1 MSNPKDG
8 DASFPAKLES
18 LRRRAL
24 ELEARRAGRQTG
36 ADGLY
41 QGDENYR
48 SLVNNV
54 KVGVYRN
61 TGGPKGRFLRANPAI
76 AEMFGYKDVASFLE
90 AQVSDL
96 YVRPEER
103 ESFIATVTRE
113 GVVKSDLLL
122 RRQDGSQFLAS
133 CTAVANYGSD
143 GSLIWIDGVIED
155 VSEQRRAEAA
165 LIQSEAEKSLIL
177 DSTSEMVI
185 FQDADHRVLWANRA
199 AAESAQFSPRELQ
212 GRYCYEIWN
221 RRSETCPRCPV
232 ARARQTGRPQEG
244 EMATLD
250 GRFWYIRGYPVH
262 DAEGRLSAVVE
273 ICQDITE
280 RKTAEIALRQSEE
293 KYSKAF
299 RQSPAWVCISTLE
312 EGRYLEANDAFLR
325 ATGYTCQ
332 EVIGKTSAE
341 MNLWVDPTD
350 RRRVEEEVKRCGFVR
365 NMEVKRRAKDGTILD
380 MLFSCEEILLEGER
394 CLISVSQDITEQN
407 SILHA
412 LRFSEEKFAKA
423 FRQSPVWFLI
433 ATLEDGRLLEVN
445 DAFLRVTGFDLQE
458 VIGKTTLELG
468 LWVDT
473 AVRRHVVG
481 EIKRSGSVDKLE
493 IEVRGKAGRT
503 MTMLFSA
510 EKIVID
516 GEECL
521 LSVAADISDRKLTEK
536 ALKDSEEKYR
546 SLIQNMQDV
555 VFLVQD
561 GRIKLVSDR
570 VERIAGYSAQELLG
584 RDFLEIMAPE
594 ERQAVV
600 ELHRKHMAGQE
611 ATREYETVFIGK
623 DGSRI
628 LVLAT
633 VSVIDYE
640 GRPAV
645 VGTLKDITEY
655 RKSEAEKAKLQ
666 AQLQHSQKMEAV
678 GTLASGVAH
687 DFNNI
692 LQGIRGYVQLMHMHA
707 DSPEIVRQRAADVD
721 AAVERANDLV
731 QRMLAF
737 GRKLEPEL
745 KPVDLNHEVEQA
757 ALILERT
764 IPKMIKIEMELAENL
779 SPIYGDPNQ
788 LGLLILN
795 LANNA
800 ADAMPQGGRLVM
812 QTANVSLDKAYCQQH
827 LGASPG
833 DYVRLTI
840 SDTGQGMDRETQEK
854 IFDPFFTTKAVGR
867 GSGLGLSIV
876 YGIAQGHDGHVSC
889 YSEPGKGSTFRIH
902 LPASTGEIAGQT
914 SEVKDREAIPGGQ
927 ETLLVVDDEEVIVE
941 VVQETLGHFGYTVL
955 SARSGEEALETYA
968 RRQEEISLV
977 ILDIGMPGMG
987 GLRCL
992 EELYKMNPGLKAIV
1006 ASGYGLNG
1014 QLMTIYEMGAKA
1026 FLSKPYHTQEL
1037 LTTLRQVLDD

>member
-8 DASFPAKLES
+8 DASFLAKLES
-18 LRRRAL
+18 MRRRAL

-76 AEMFGYKDVASFLE
+76 ADMFGYKDVAGFLE

-96 YVRPEER
+96 YVYPEER
-103 ESFIATVTRE
+103 ESFITAVIRE
-113 GVVKSDLLL
+113 GVVKRDLLL
-122 RRQDGSQFLAS
+122 RRQDGSQFLAC
-133 CTAVANYGSD
+133 CTAVANFGPD
-143 GSLIWIDGVIED
+143 GGLIWIDGVIED

-165 LIQSEAEKSLIL
+165 LIQSEAEKTLIL
-177 DSTSEMVI
+177 DSTSELVI
-185 FQDADHRVLWANRA
+185 FQDAEHRVLWANRA
-199 AAESAQFSPRELQ
+199 AANITRFSPQELK
-212 GRYCYEIWN
+212 GRHCYEAWHN
-221 RRSETCPRCPV
+221 RSEACLNCPV
-232 ARARQTGRPQEG
+232 ARARHTGRPQEG
-244 EMATLD
+244 ELATPS
-250 GRFWYIRGYPVH
+250 GRFWHIRGYPVH
-262 DAEGRLSAVVE
+262 DADGRLSALVE
-273 ICQDITE
+273 LCHDITK

-293 KYSKAF
+293 KYAKSF
-299 RQSPAWVCISTLE
+299 RQSPVWVCISTLN
-312 EGRYLEANDAFLR
+312 EGRYLEVNDAFLR

-332 EVIGKTSAE
+332 EVIGRTSAE
-341 MNLWVDPTD
+341 MNLWVDPAD
-350 RRRVEEEVKRCGFVR
+350 RRRIEEEVKRRGFVR
-365 NMEVKRRAKDGTILD
+365 NLEVKRRAKDGNVLD
-380 MLFSCEEILLEGER
+380 MLFSCEEIVLEGQR
-394 CLISVSQDITEQN
+394 CLVSVSQDITEQN
-407 SILHA
+407 CMLQA

-433 ATLEDGRLLEVN
+433 TTLEEGRLLEVN
-445 DAFLRVTGFDLQE
+445 DAFLRVMGYDLQA

-468 LWVDT
+468 LWVDPE
-473 AVRRHVVG
+473 VRRQVVE
-481 EIKRSGSVDKLE
+481 EIKRKGTVDKLE
-493 IEVRGKAGRT
+493 IEVRGRDGRI
-503 MTMLFSA
+503 MTMLFSG

-516 GEECL
+516 EEECL
-521 LSVAADISDRKLTEK
+521 LSVALDISERKLTEK
-536 ALKDSEEKYR
+536 ALSDSEEKYR
-546 SLIQNMQDV
+546 TLIQNMQDV
-555 VFLVQD
+555 VFLAQD
-561 GRIKLVSDR
+561 GKIKLISDT
-570 VERIAGYSAQELLG
+570 VERIAGYSAEDLIG
-584 RDFLEIMAPE
+584 RDFLQLVAPE
-594 ERQAVV
+594 EREAMV
-600 ELHRKHMAGQE
+600 ERHRKHMAGQE
-611 ATREYETVFIGK
+611 AVREYETVFLGK
-623 DGSRI
+623 DGSR
-628 LVLAT
+628 LLMHAT
-633 VSVIDYE
+633 VSVIAYE

-645 VGTLKDITEY
+645 MGILRDITEY
-655 RKSEAEKAKLQ
+655 RKSQAEKAKLQ

-707 DSPEIVRQRAADVD
+707 DSPESVRRRAADID

-745 KPVDLNHEVEQA
+745 KPVDLNREVEQA

-779 SPIYGDPNQ
+779 SPIYGDPSQ
-788 LGLLILN
+788 LGLVILN

-800 ADAMPQGGRLVM
+800 VDAMPQGGRLVM
-812 QTANVSLDKAYCQQH
+812 QTENVSLDKVYCQQH
-827 LGASPG
+827 LRASPG
-833 DYVRLTI
+833 DFVRLTI
-840 SDTGQGMDRETQEK
+840 SDTGQGMDQETQRK

-876 YGIAQGHDGHVSC
+876 YGIAQGHGGHVSC
-889 YSEPGKGSTFRIH
+889 YSEPGKGSTFRVH
-902 LPASTGEIAGQT
+902 LPVLIGEIAGQA
-914 SEVKDREAIPGGQ
+914 SEAKDREAMPGGQ
-927 ETLLVVDDEEVIVE
+927 ETLLVVDDEKVIVE

-955 SARSGEEALETYA
+955 TAGSGEEALQTYA

-1014 QLMTIYEMGAKA
+1014 QLMSIYENGAKA
-1026 FLSKPYHTQEL
+1026 FLSKPYRTQEL